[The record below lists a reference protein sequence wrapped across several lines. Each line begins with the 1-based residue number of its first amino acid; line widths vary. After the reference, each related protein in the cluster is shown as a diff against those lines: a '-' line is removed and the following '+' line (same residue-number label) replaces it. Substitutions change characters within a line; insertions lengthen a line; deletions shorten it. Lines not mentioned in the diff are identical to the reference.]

1 MNKIR
6 CGALAVLLGCMLFS
20 LSGCEP
26 ERTKTADFSNA
37 QEVASLVTFECT
49 YHNVVRIERDPDWPF
64 FDWGRKQEWFE
75 YNVVV
80 SFGIDAS
87 KVAISAPNKNGE
99 VTISIPKGQVLK
111 DPKISPESM
120 SDPVDDN
127 GPMTEVTDEER
138 KKALSKAQ
146 QETLGRAAWRCPNCI
161 CRPRQRKNVARGIC
175 QECRQ
180 NHRRRLQGELD
191 RCGVASS

>member
-37 QEVASLVTFECT
+37 QEVASLATFECT

-111 DPKISPESM
+111 DPKISSESM

-146 QETLGRAAWRCPNCI
+146 QETLERACSDDSMIAA
-161 CRPRQRKNVARGIC
+161 ARDSAKTLLEAYVKDVGKTI
-175 QECRQ
+175 
-180 NHRRRLQGELD
+180 GED
-191 RCGVASS
+191 YKVNWIDVE